1 MLISRQKMCVTAPEI
16 AVTAVSLVT
25 QIGASRP
32 AQAEFQTEGAR
43 IAK

>member
-1 MLISRQKMCVTAPEI
+1 MFISRQKIGATAPAI
-16 AVTAVSLVT
+16 AVAAVLLVT

-32 AQAEFQTEGAR
+32 AQAEFQMEGAR